1 MSYRL
6 NTPFKERRLQF
17 CTFKTKHW
25 PILLLLLFIS
35 KKWENVLF
43 LKDYNVTYVYHG
55 DARLCYLIK
64 FTEIDNKKPK
74 MSSSFQ
80 KQGDCFYFREIT
92 KYSWLYQCNFIYH
105 KIYWIKFLT
114 AFLAGMQLPI
124 SQHAYIKYI
133 TA

>member
-6 NTPFKERRLQF
+6 NTPFKERCLQF
-17 CTFKTKHW
+17 CTFKTKPW
-25 PILLLLLFIS
+25 PILLLFIS

-74 MSSSFQ
+74 
-80 KQGDCFYFREIT
+80 YV
-92 KYSWLYQCNFIYH
+92 FIIS
-105 KIYWIKFLT
+105 KRGGLFL
-114 AFLAGMQLPI
+114 LPRNYKVQLIVPMQLHI
-124 SQHAYIKYI
+124 SQKYI
-133 TA
+133 ELNS

>member
-6 NTPFKERRLQF
+6 NTPFKERCLQF
-17 CTFKTKHW
+17 CTFKTKPW

-74 MSSSFQ
+74 YVFIISKTGGLFFTSEKLQSTV
-80 KQGDCFYFREIT
+80 DCTNATSYIT
-92 KYSWLYQCNFIYH
+92 KYIELNS
-105 KIYWIKFLT
+105 
-114 AFLAGMQLPI
+114 
-124 SQHAYIKYI
+124 
-133 TA
+133 